1 MLIGSE
7 TATVSSSAAA
17 IFETEYVH
25 MPGEHWEHWGAAER
39 GARVVVTHAQWFA
52 LGVMILAS
60 AVFLI
65 VRPQLALIALVG
77 VFTAV
82 YLATGGYK
90 IWLLLRGELASARF
104 APPEPAEGDDLPIY
118 SILVPLYR
126 EGKILPTLLRQLEQL
141 DYPKDRLQILLL
153 IEDDDEETQRAAREL
168 SLPPHVQSITMPA
181 GQPRTKPRALNIGL
195 HFAAGEYVVIYDAED
210 RPESDQLR
218 KAVAAFR
225 LLPPDVVCIQGRLNF
240 YNRYQSV
247 LTRLF
252 AIDYGT
258 WYDQFLPGLTA
269 SGQGRSGGFV
279 PLGGTS
285 NHFRVDTLREIGG
298 WDPYNVT
305 EDCDLGARLGR
316 AGLRVGFLDSV
327 TWEEA
332 VPHVK
337 PWIRQRS
344 RWVKGY
350 LQTYLVHM
358 RHPRLLWRQLGPRG
372 FTDFQLLVGGSSLIL
387 LLNPFMWAL
396 TAIYVTTNSVT
407 GPFIES
413 LFPTWLYYPSILSF
427 VVGNFVLFYSYA
439 YVCVRRN
446 YIELTRFALLAPLYW
461 VLMSIGAWMGLV
473 SLIRN
478 PFYWAKTEHG
488 VSLSDTSAHPPGFA
502 LSGARVQ
509 HPPNGQ
515 AKGASR
521 SRVKDAVR

>member
-1 MLIGSE
+1 
-7 TATVSSSAAA
+7 
-17 IFETEYVH
+17 

-39 GARVVVTHAQWFA
+39 GARIVVTVAQWFA
-52 LGVMILAS
+52 LGVSILAS
-60 AVFLI
+60 LI
-65 VRPQLALIALVG
+65 FVILRPQLSLIAWIG
-77 VFTAV
+77 AITAM

-90 IWLLLRGELASARF
+90 IWLLVRGELASARF

-118 SILVPLYR
+118 SVLVPLYH
-126 EGKILPTLLRQLEQL
+126 EGRILPVLLNQLEQL

-153 IEDDDEETQRAAREL
+153 IEVDDEETARAARAL
-168 SLPPHVQSITMPA
+168 SLPAHVQTVTMPA

-225 LLPPDVVCIQGRLNF
+225 LLPDDVVCIQGRLNF
-240 YNRYQSV
+240 YNRYQSL
-247 LTRLF
+247 LTRMF

-269 SGQGRSGGFV
+269 SALGRSGGFV

-285 NHFRVDTLREIGG
+285 NHFRVDTLRDLGG

-358 RHPRLLWRQLGPRG
+358 RHPWVLWKQLGPRG
-372 FTDFQLLVGGSSLIL
+372 FADFQLLVGASSLIL

-396 TAIYVTTNSVT
+396 TAIYVTTNSMS
-407 GPFIES
+407 GAFIES
-413 LFPTWLYYPSILSF
+413 LFPRWLYYPSILSF

-446 YIELTRFALLAPLYW
+446 YIELTRFALLAPFYW
-461 VLMSIGAWMGLV
+461 ILMSIGAWVGLV

-488 VSLSDTSAHPPGFA
+488 VSLSDTSAHPPAFTLNGTHVERPP
-502 LSGARVQ
+502 SGQTNGVQ
-509 HPPNGQ
+509 RPMVED
-515 AKGASR
+515 S
-521 SRVKDAVR
+521 VR